1 MKMNY
6 VKTILLI
13 VNLFASACTNLSF
26 GSDEVTENTFQL
38 KSNFVMK
45 QDAQYQYKASG
56 LDQIT
61 PSNEALQTNQL
72 KKEDRVSQLVKKVKG
87 STLHQRYQ
95 RLRLSG
101 IASWYGKGFHGR
113 KTASGQKYNMYKLTA
128 AHRKLPLHTKIEV
141 TNLKNARKV
150 ILEVNDRGPYD
161 RRRILDVSYAAAK
174 KLGFVQRGAVPVH
187 IKIVSQPRRRV
198 KLFHR
203 LKKS

>member
-1 MKMNY
+1 M
-6 VKTILLI
+6 
-13 VNLFASACTNLSF
+13 
-26 GSDEVTENTFQL
+26 
-38 KSNFVMK
+38 
-45 QDAQYQYKASG
+45 
-56 LDQIT
+56 
-61 PSNEALQTNQL
+61 
-72 KKEDRVSQLVKKVKG
+72 
-87 STLHQRYQ
+87 
-95 RLRLSG
+95 
-101 IASWYGKGFHGR
+101 
-113 KTASGQKYNMYKLTA
+113 
-128 AHRKLPLHTKIEV
+128 